1 MTPIVLLPG
10 MMCDARLFALVLCGR
25 DDILCP
31 VSRHTL
37 MADCLS
43 GATLK
48 MIEGA
53 GHLPVLESPE
63 ETNAALAIWLEN

>member
-1 MTPIVLLPG
+1 
-10 MMCDARLFALVLCGR
+10 VLCGR
-25 DDILCP
+25 DDILYP

-63 ETNAALAIWLEN
+63 ETNAALACWLEN

>member
-1 MTPIVLLPG
+1 MTPLVLLPG
-10 MMCDARLFALVLCGR
+10 MMCDVQLFALVLCGK

-31 VSRHTL
+31 VSRHAL

-48 MIEGA
+48 IIEGA
-53 GHLPVLESPE
+53 RHLPVRESPE
-63 ETNAALAIWLEN
+63 ETNAALACWMEN